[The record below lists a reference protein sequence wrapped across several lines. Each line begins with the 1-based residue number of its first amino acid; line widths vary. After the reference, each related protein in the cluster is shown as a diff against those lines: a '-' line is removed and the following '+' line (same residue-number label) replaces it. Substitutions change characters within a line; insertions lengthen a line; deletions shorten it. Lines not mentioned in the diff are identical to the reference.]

1 MIAPT
6 LPGGSMAMNP
16 LEVPAD
22 QLRWNCDPE
31 CFSFQCTDE
40 LVPLQE
46 FIGQERAISAIEF
59 GLGVDQPG
67 YNIFV
72 GGMTGTGKS
81 SVVKAHLEQVVAKRK
96 LPTDQ
101 APPPDWCYVHNF
113 SDTDRPKI
121 ISMSAGTGKRFR
133 SRMERLR
140 DDLQHD
146 VVAAFTNEEYEAQRK
161 AIAEE
166 NQNSQRRLFQE
177 LEVEA
182 QAKGLTVQLSPVG
195 VTLVPVVD
203 GRTASQEE
211 FVQLPEATRRQL
223 DESRQELMGRVDE
236 TISKIR
242 ALDREAGE
250 RLSGLDKQVAEF
262 VAGGRFERERDEFA
276 DFPEVL
282 GFLDDLR
289 AFAVEHIDAFRGE
302 QGEQQSQPQ
311 SNPFR
316 EASLAAREREVLL
329 PFVVNVFV
337 DNTGADGP
345 PIIVEN
351 NPTFSNLFGKI
362 DRRFVLGGYVT
373 DHSLLKA
380 GSISQ
385 ANGGYLVLNLRNLVT
400 SPLAWETLKRVV
412 RDKEVRPEDPA
423 EVMGMV
429 VPQSIKPEPMPL
441 EVKIV
446 VTGETDLYNMLSSF
460 DEEFWET
467 FKVKADFDSQIQR
480 NEEHL
485 DAYAAF
491 ICGACNTHMLR
502 HFSRDGVGAVIE
514 YAARLV
520 ADQRKLTTRF
530 GLVRDL
536 LIEADYWA
544 GKDQKDRVDAIH
556 VKKALEQKEFRS
568 DLISERLREM
578 IVDGS
583 LLVDVTGE
591 VVGQVNGLAVFDVG
605 GYAFGKPARITA
617 KTYLGSGGVINIER
631 EAKLSGSTHDKGVLI
646 LSGYL
651 GSKYAQDRPLSVS
664 ASIAFEQSYSGV
676 DGDSASST
684 EIYAILS
691 SLSGLSLK
699 QGLAV
704 TGSVNQNGQVQPIGG
719 VNQKIEGFFE
729 VCRAKGLT
737 GDQGVLVP
745 KQNVVNLMLRDDVVE
760 AVRDGAFHV
769 YAVETIGEGIE
780 LLTGTPA
787 GVPDDQGAYPEG
799 SVNDLVVRQLT
810 SYAEARRAFAAQ
822 GASENG
828 ATPLSGVD
836 EPEKAPAKRPE

>member
-1 MIAPT
+1 
-6 LPGGSMAMNP
+6 MAMNP
-16 LEVPAD
+16 LEVAPN
-22 QLRWNCDPE
+22 QLRWSCDPE
-31 CFSFQCTDE
+31 SFSFQCTDE

-72 GGMTGTGKS
+72 SGMTGTGKS

-96 LPTDQ
+96 LPADQ

-113 SDTDRPKI
+113 ADADRPKI

-146 VVAAFTNEEYEAQRK
+146 VAAAFTNEEYEAQRK

-166 NQNSQRRLFQE
+166 NQSGQRKLFQE
-177 LEVEA
+177 LDGEA

-195 VTLVPVVD
+195 VAVVPVVE
-203 GRTASQEE
+203 GRPATQEE
-211 FVQLPEATRRQL
+211 FLQIPEATRRQL
-223 DESRQELMGRVDE
+223 EESRQELMRRVDE
-236 TISKIR
+236 TIGKVR
-242 ALDREAGE
+242 DLDREASE

-262 VAGGRFERERDEFA
+262 VTVGRFERESAEFA
-276 DFPEVL
+276 DFPKVL

-302 QGEQQSQPQ
+302 QGEQPPQP
-311 SNPFR
+311 SMFR
-316 EASLAAREREVLL
+316 EASLAAREREVFL

-337 DNTGADGP
+337 DNAGAEGP

-362 DRRFVLGGYVT
+362 DRRFILGGYVT
-373 DHSLLKA
+373 DHSMLKA

-385 ANGGYLVLNLRNLVT
+385 AHGGYLVLNLRNLVV
-400 SPLAWETLKRVV
+400 SPLAWDTLKRVV
-412 RDKEVRPEDPA
+412 RDKEVRPEDAA
-423 EVMGMV
+423 EVMGLV
-429 VPQSIKPEPMPL
+429 VPQSIRPEPMPL
-441 EVKIV
+441 EVKVV
-446 VTGETDLYNMLSSF
+446 VTGETDLYNLLASF

-491 ICGACNTHMLR
+491 ICATCNIHMLR
-502 HFSRDGVGAVIE
+502 HFSRDGVCAVLE

-530 GLVRDL
+530 GVVRDL

-544 GKDQKDRVDAIH
+544 GKDEKGRVDGIH
-556 VKKALEQKEFRS
+556 VKKAMDQKEFRS

-578 IVDGS
+578 IVDGA

-591 VVGQVNGLAVFDVG
+591 AAGQVNGLAVFDVG
-605 GYAFGKPARITA
+605 GYSFGKPSRITA
-617 KTYLGSGGVINIER
+617 RTYLGSGSVINIER

-651 GSKYAQDRPLSVS
+651 GWKYAQNRPLSVS

-684 EIYAILS
+684 EVYAILS
-691 SLSGLSLK
+691 SLSGLPIK

-704 TGSVNQNGQVQPIGG
+704 TGSVNQNGQIQPIGG
-719 VNQKIEGFFE
+719 VNQKIEG
-729 VCRAKGLT
+729 LI
-737 GDQGVLVP
+737 P
-745 KQNVVNLMLRDDVVE
+745 
-760 AVRDGAFHV
+760 
-769 YAVETIGEGIE
+769 
-780 LLTGTPA
+780 
-787 GVPDDQGAYPEG
+787 
-799 SVNDLVVRQLT
+799 S
-810 SYAEARRAFAAQ
+810 
-822 GASENG
+822 
-828 ATPLSGVD
+828 
-836 EPEKAPAKRPE
+836 